1 MGNLYDHNFPSKKC
15 YGRPD
20 IGNVVS
26 RLGCQNFISA
36 WLGKL
41 KPNKLSTGCQNEL
54 KGPAVEKA
62 TNPGRRFFIFLAA
75 SPLLL
80 ARFACEFRGPRLC
93 RSCARLD
100 KTAMP
105 RRLMKILLMLT
116 QACFCLSSQK
126 SSLSCSYISSL
137 TVRLEHKIPS
147 SCITPAGVAVCC
159 C

>member
-1 MGNLYDHNFPSKKC
+1 MLRTTRYLKC
-15 YGRPD
+15 CVAFR
-20 IGNVVS
+20 
-26 RLGCQNFISA
+26 
-36 WLGKL
+36 
-41 KPNKLSTGCQNEL
+41 LSTRYFCLAGKTETKQVVNGMSKWK
-54 KGPAVEKA
+54 KGAAVEKA

-80 ARFACEFRGPRLC
+80 ARFAREFRGPRLC

-100 KTAMP
+100 KTAML

-126 SSLSCSYISSL
+126 SSLSSSYISSL
-137 TVRLEHKIPS
+137 TARLGHKIPS

-159 C
+159 CWQCGLAFNKQLKF